1 MPNNFNKS
9 LKLKHL
15 KDQKNKQNKKK
26 SRNGQKIVPSCLI
39 VIELM
44 LEPLMCLRA
53 ALSVF
58 NLVV

>member
-15 KDQKNKQNKKK
+15 KDQKNKQNK
-26 SRNGQKIVPSCLI
+26 NGQKIVPNCHI

-58 NLVV
+58 NLVVWL